1 MEYWRRE
8 HNKPISIAM
17 KGYMD
22 KKSGKVDESRK
33 EIKRRFDGLDWRY
46 QKQILFSF
54 LQSCATDRDWAY
66 RKLYSSWDD
75 CFIPTLQELWEKYH
89 ETPLSWL
96 IIQFFPIDFVKKHI
110 DELDEGRNYF
120 FLYKRMGDNKD
131 FVLDPTRLNEADL
144 LHVRNMR
151 GLVKTEKDAE
161 DIFFLLIYRLSRGAY
176 DFKKRHVVT
185 YQGKYPIISIFDN
198 RIVEGMMHGIERLY
212 HLDFYEL
219 EKDLQAWVGMVS
231 ENNLNENKEDENIGY
246 LSAKEEKV
254 VYERIARK
262 MKDICHRYIPE
273 EYTTVWDSFDI
284 SDMKSFLN
292 DIEKRHE
299 KNMNSHIENMNAH
312 IENMNSHIENMSK
325 HFVEDKELDN
335 APF

>member
-1 MEYWRRE
+1 MKQE
-8 HNKPISIAM
+8 H
-17 KGYMD
+17 
-22 KKSGKVDESRK
+22 
-33 EIKRRFDGLDWRY
+33 
-46 QKQILFSF
+46 
-54 LQSCATDRDWAY
+54 
-66 RKLYSSWDD
+66 
-75 CFIPTLQELWEKYH
+75 
-89 ETPLSWL
+89 
-96 IIQFFPIDFVKKHI
+96 
-110 DELDEGRNYF
+110 
-120 FLYKRMGDNKD
+120 
-131 FVLDPTRLNEADL
+131 
-144 LHVRNMR
+144 
-151 GLVKTEKDAE
+151 
-161 DIFFLLIYRLSRGAY
+161 
-176 DFKKRHVVT
+176 
-185 YQGKYPIISIFDN
+185 
-198 RIVEGMMHGIERLY
+198 
-212 HLDFYEL
+212 
-219 EKDLQAWVGMVS
+219 KDLIKELTSLLQ